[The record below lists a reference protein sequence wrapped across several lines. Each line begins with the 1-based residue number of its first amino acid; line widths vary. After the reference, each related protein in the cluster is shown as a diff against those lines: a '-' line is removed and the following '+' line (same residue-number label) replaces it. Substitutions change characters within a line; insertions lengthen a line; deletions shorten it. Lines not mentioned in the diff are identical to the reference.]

1 MVIRRFALVRST
13 DGAVVNVCV
22 WDGVTEWDDSLPSI
36 TVVECPEEV
45 GPGWSY
51 DGGAWNP
58 PPADPPPADP
68 PPED

>member
-22 WDGVTEWDDSLPSI
+22 WDSVTRWGSTLPSI
-36 TVVECPEEV
+36 SAVECPEEV

-51 DGGAWNP
+51 DGDEWIP
-58 PPADPPPADP
+58 PPAGPPS
-68 PPED
+68 EE